1 MHDLRL
7 MRDDIYYGYCIA
19 MFQKTWPFKKSFDI
33 HVLHV
38 VESGI
43 QRYWETQVCKS
54 CFKLHAYTILS
65 NAKARARAPNN
76 LRSTLS
82 SVSLLCILVD

>member
-1 MHDLRL
+1 MNDLRL

-19 MFQKTWPFKKSFDI
+19 MLYKTWPFKSSFDI

-43 QRYWETQVCKS
+43 QRYWELQVCENSPSLTTKYRTPVS
-54 CFKLHAYTILS
+54 KQT
-65 NAKARARAPNN
+65 RA
-76 LRSTLS
+76 
-82 SVSLLCILVD
+82 

>member
-1 MHDLRL
+1 MSLKCENKNFNTGEYIDEIAMNDLRL

-19 MFQKTWPFKKSFDI
+19 MFYKTWPLKKSFDI

-54 CFKLHAYTILS
+54 GLKPQPNTTLP
-65 NAKARARAPNN
+65 NVRAAN
-76 LRSTLS
+76 
-82 SVSLLCILVD
+82 